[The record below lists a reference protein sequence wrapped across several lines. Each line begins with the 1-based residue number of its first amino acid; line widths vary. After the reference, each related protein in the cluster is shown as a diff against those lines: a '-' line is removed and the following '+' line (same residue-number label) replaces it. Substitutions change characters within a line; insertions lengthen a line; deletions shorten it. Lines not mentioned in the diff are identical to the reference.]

1 MSFPTPYARFQGEVK
16 PEWIDPNGHMN
27 LAYYIVLFDHAFDL
41 ILAEWDL
48 DWAYTKRTRQSLFAV
63 ETQGC

>member
-1 MSFPTPYARFQGEVK
+1 MNFPTPYGRFQGEVK

-27 LAYYIVLFDHAFDL
+27 LAYYMVLFDHAGFDR

-48 DWAYTKRTRQSLFAV
+48 DWTGAK
-63 ETQGC
+63 